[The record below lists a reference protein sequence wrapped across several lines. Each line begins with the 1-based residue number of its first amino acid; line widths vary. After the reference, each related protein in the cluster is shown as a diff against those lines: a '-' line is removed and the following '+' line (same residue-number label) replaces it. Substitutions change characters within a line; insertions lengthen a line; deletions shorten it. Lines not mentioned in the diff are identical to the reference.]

1 MLADPKANRVADFIH
16 ATYNAEPSAI
26 LLLEL
31 VHRKDKIGKKIQKD
45 INVAK
50 YVQYFDERHKLDFSK
65 PFTKRF
71 MEDPWYTG
79 VSND

>member
-1 MLADPKANRVADFIH
+1 MLIDPKATTIADFVH
-16 ATYNAEPSAI
+16 STYIADPSAI
-26 LLLEL
+26 LLLEM
-31 VHRKDKIGKKIQKD
+31 VHRKDEIGKKIIKYIDMAQ
-45 INVAK
+45 

-71 MEDPWYTG
+71 LDDPWYTG